1 MNKEIREILQITK
14 ELEQSSNFKLA
25 DEFTNSLIRIAD
37 VLTFKTPVVEPM
49 TVPTGSLTTRSLT
62 TPVKSQGFPAFMSSF
77 YSDLVQ
83 NNEAVV
89 PTKLEKSV
97 EKAKKLSEE
106 RSLRAVKIY
115 NLVKKPNNT
124 YSDYI
129 VNSSDTKLK
138 ELTKTISKYT
148 ADEIRHFLK
157 YINNPNMIDD
167 DEKIKASNIFLWAFK
182 MHIINKIPQE
192 MGLKLGISGYSR
204 SGKKPGEKQDKKTDQ
219 KLNFKTKE
227 NKTLPRM
234 PTLPT
239 TTPERV
245 EEKPEE
251 EREEVRPKPLQM
263 PTLEPTPGTSPMTAP
278 LPLGTP
284 VFPKEAPEL
293 LTPEIMTPI
302 TSPKRQTNK
311 EEEEGASQGPMT
323 WNEFLNFLNPNY
335 TPGQT
340 PGQTPTQTPDET
352 LEPSKVNTGNPK
364 PPFST
369 SSPTKKQD
377 EQPKTRTVI
386 PFDMKVP
393 ETGFATPGGISFMKS
408 FR

>member
-106 RSLRAVKIY
+106 RSLKAVKIY

-124 YSDYI
+124 FSDYV

-148 ADEIRHFLK
+148 ADEIRHFLR
-157 YINNPNMIDD
+157 YINNPSMIDD

-182 MHIINKIPQE
+182 MHIINVIPQE

-204 SGKKPGEKQDKKTDQ
+204 SGKKPGEKQEKKTDQ

-245 EEKPEE
+245 EEKRQEE
-251 EREEVRPKPLQM
+251 KKETTTSPVTKPFV
-263 PTLEPTPGTSPMTAP
+263 EPTPLLSPTISPMISTP
-278 LPLGTP
+278 MRTKFLP
-284 VFPKEAPEL
+284 EESPEL
-293 LTPEIMTPI
+293 LTTEIMTPI
-302 TSPKRQTNK
+302 LSPKRQTNK
-311 EEEEGASQGPMT
+311 EEETTYGPMN
-323 WNEFLNFLNPNY
+323 WNEFLNFLNPSMPSAQAPIN
-335 TPGQT
+335 TTNQSSQT
-340 PGQTPTQTPDET
+340 ANPSNLET
-352 LEPSKVNTGNPK
+352 KPPVPPAQGSDQKTNQNPK
-364 PPFST
+364 TDTLLPLDLK
-369 SSPTKKQD
+369 SP
-377 EQPKTRTVI
+377 EL
-386 PFDMKVP
+386 
-393 ETGFATPGGISFMKS
+393 GFAKPGGIAFMTKEDY
-408 FR
+408 R